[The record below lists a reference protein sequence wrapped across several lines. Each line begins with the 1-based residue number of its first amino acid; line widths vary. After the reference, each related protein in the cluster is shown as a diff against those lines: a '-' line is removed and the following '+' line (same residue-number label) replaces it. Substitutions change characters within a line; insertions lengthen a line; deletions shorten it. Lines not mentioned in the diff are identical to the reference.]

1 MANQPETST
10 WETGIY
16 QLETTDPVEGGV
28 GGVSNE
34 PLRQLGN
41 RTKFLKDEIA
51 RIDGYGYKFKDVVVY
66 TGGTTAL
73 AAADVGKLYVLNST
87 TTSPGGN
94 KITLPPSADVA
105 DGTHIAVLFKDN
117 LTFTIQPAGSD
128 TVDGGNRRLENKGDF
143 AIFVKKGTAW
153 YVTSEIIANRSVAAG
168 TVIAYAAN
176 SIPSGYLKA
185 NGAAVSRTVYAD
197 LFAVIGTTFGVGD
210 GSTTFNLPDLR
221 GEFIRGFDDGRGADS
236 GRVFGSTQA
245 EGVNTAGVQLR
256 EASTTWAASGA
267 AFGSSVAYFENS
279 NIAAYGSNMALMGGW
294 ETRPRNIALLYL
306 IKF

>member
-10 WETGIY
+10 WEAGIY

-41 RTKFLKDEIA
+41 RTKFLKDELV
-51 RIDGYGYKFKDVVVY
+51 RIEAYGYKFKDVVVY
-66 TGGTTAL
+66 TGGTVSL
-73 AAADVGKLYVLNST
+73 AAVDIGKLIVLNST
-87 TTSPGGN
+87 TSSSGGN
-94 KITLPPSADVA
+94 KITLPPSANVE
-105 DGTHIAVLFKDN
+105 DGTHIAVLFKD
-117 LTFTIQPAGSD
+117 LLSFTIQPSGSD
-128 TVDGGNRRLENKGDF
+128 TIDGGNRVLRDKGDF
-143 AIFVKKGTAW
+143 AIFTKKGTAW
-153 YVTSEIIANRSVAAG
+153 YVTSEIIANRRVVAG
-168 TVIAYAAN
+168 TIITYAAN

-185 NGAAVSRTVYAD
+185 NGAAVSRTTYAD
-197 LFAVIGTTFGVGD
+197 LFAAIGTTFGVGD

-221 GEFIRGFDDGRGADS
+221 GEFIRGFDDGRGVDS
-236 GRVFGSTQA
+236 GRVFGSAQA

-256 EASTTWAASGA
+256 EASATWAASGA
-267 AFGSSVAYFENS
+267 GIGSSVAYFENS
-279 NIAAYGSNMALMGGW
+279 NIAAYGSNMTLMGDW